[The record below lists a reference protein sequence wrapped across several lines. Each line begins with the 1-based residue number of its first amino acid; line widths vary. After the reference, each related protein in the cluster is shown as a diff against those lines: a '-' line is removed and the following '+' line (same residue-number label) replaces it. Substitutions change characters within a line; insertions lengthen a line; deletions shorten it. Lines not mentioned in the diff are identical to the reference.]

1 MLTSSEGVITV
12 VGGKLTTYRRMAE
25 DAVDAAVAARGLAA
39 GPSPTAALP
48 LVGAAAPHTL
58 AVVPAPRR
66 LVWQYGTEAP
76 AVQALAAREP
86 RLAERVLPGHPVT
99 GAELVWA
106 LRHEGALDEAD
117 LLDRRTRIGLVP
129 EDRAAAL
136 NAVRDLV
143 GEVTAESS

>member
-1 MLTSSEGVITV
+1 M
-12 VGGKLTTYRRMAE
+12 
-25 DAVDAAVAARGLAA
+25 
-39 GPSPTAALP
+39 
-48 LVGAAAPHTL
+48 
-58 AVVPAPRR
+58 
-66 LVWQYGTEAP
+66 
-76 AVQALAAREP
+76 
-86 RLAERVLPGHPVT
+86 
-99 GAELVWA
+99 WA